1 MITVKNI
8 QVFNLENTIIGM
20 RNAMNSWDRSDSKWE
35 PKEGSSSDNLNDSE
49 MIFKVGQNDLK
60 LMHNLI
66 HSGHPHDKFM
76 RQVLCSMQITAPL
89 YWWKEMDT
97 YKVATVANS
106 TSTMHKLHSKPIKET
121 DLSLDLPL
129 EIPLG
134 DKENIKT
141 FTKDFIDY
149 LEWLRQKY
157 LETKDVMPKDNP
169 YWRTLIQLLP
179 SSYNQTRMWTANYAT
194 LREIYMWRKN
204 HKLVEWRQ
212 FCELFT
218 DDNLFPYGKELITY
232 ELD

>member
-1 MITVKNI
+1 
-8 QVFNLENTIIGM
+8 
-20 RNAMNSWDRSDSKWE
+20 
-35 PKEGSSSDNLNDSE
+35 
-49 MIFKVGQNDLK
+49 
-60 LMHNLI
+60 
-66 HSGHPHDKFM
+66 
-76 RQVLCSMQITAPL
+76 
-89 YWWKEMDT
+89 MDT

-106 TSTMHKLHSKPIKET
+106 TSTMHKLHSKPIKAE

-129 EIPLG
+129 EIPLD
-134 DKENIKT
+134 DKENVKT
-141 FTKDFIDY
+141 FTKDFINY

-157 LETKDVMPKDNP
+157 LETKDAMPKDNP

-194 LREIYMWRKN
+194 LREIYIWRKN

-218 DDNLFPYGKELITY
+218 DDNLFLYGKELITY